1 MANLCYKIL
10 FVQDNGQW
18 SNEPPE
24 CLPVTCDAP
33 NSPANGS
40 FVLVK
45 RLQTSSSTTPL
56 SLDSV
61 EDYANGG
68 GSSVA
73 TTFNPVVA
81 GYAVGDRIQF
91 TCLPGFRLD
100 GPSSLSCLDE
110 GQWEDVM
117 PICQPLACTHSPYVE
132 NGVVANGVGAGGI
145 GDLGESGGGF
155 TPGYVLTFACRFG
168 YQLESTGQVQCDH
181 EGFWMGRTP
190 KCLPIRCGPVPQVAN
205 AVVKLSASL
214 SSSSSEDLLSGDR
227 VGSTASYSCEMG
239 YE

>member
-1 MANLCYKIL
+1 MFIL
-10 FVQDNGQW
+10 LFIRLQDNGQW

-33 NSPANGS
+33 NPPANGS

-45 RLQTSSSTTPL
+45 RQLQQQQSSSTRVT
-56 SLDSV
+56 LDSSV
-61 EDYANGG
+61 EDYSANGG
-68 GSSVA
+68 VA
-73 TTFNPVVA
+73 PVFNPVAVVA

-91 TCLPGFRLD
+91 SCLPGFRLD

-117 PICQPLACTHSPYVE
+117 PICQPLACTHIPYVE
-132 NGVVANGVGAGGI
+132 NGFVAGG
-145 GDLGESGGGF
+145 GDLGGESSGGF
-155 TPGYVLTFACRFG
+155 TPGYVLTFVCQFG

-190 KCLPIRCGPVPQVAN
+190 KCLPIRCGPAPQVSN

-214 SSSSSEDLLSGDR
+214 SASSSSSNDQLNDDR
-227 VGSTASYSCEMG
+227 VGSTASYLCETG